1 MFLIN
6 VKDENRKNLR
16 RNREEIQM
24 KKKIGMALI
33 SLLALVG
40 LGACKDNQAASEN
53 KDKKLQIV
61 ATFYPM
67 YDFTKNIV
75 GDAGEVSLLMPA
87 GSEPHDYEPSAKDM
101 AKITDADV
109 FVYHNENMEAWVPSA
124 VKSWKKESQMLSRE
138 QRTCFY
144 CQEAKKSMTTA
155 MKRAS
160 S

>member
-1 MFLIN
+1 MKTGKIC
-6 VKDENRKNLR
+6 VGIG
-16 RNREEIQM
+16 EEIQM

-87 GSEPHDYEPSAKDM
+87 VSEPHDYEPSAKDM

-109 FVYHNENMEAWVPSA
+109 FVYHN
-124 VKSWKKESQMLSRE
+124 
-138 QRTCFY
+138 
-144 CQEAKKSMTTA
+144 
-155 MKRAS
+155 
-160 S
+160 